1 MQNAVN
7 KNKDGKVVGITSAH
21 VSDAIKRVHDSNV
34 MFSKQVLD
42 SASKLPESVYII
54 KKDGTKENYN
64 VQKVV
69 SAVKKSAT
77 RMMVTFTDS
86 DIQRICD
93 YVNKNV
99 SDLNKTEVS
108 IFEITFMTLL
118 QDDGVFHLLL
128 FA

>member
-108 IFEITFMTLL
+108 IFEIHNIVESA
-118 QDDGVFHLLL
+118 D
-128 FA
+128 